1 MMVDRKCYDIAA
13 SEDNPL
19 DYATAR
25 RDSGFLVYLRT
36 AIDEKTALLTYQP
49 IVASRRSQGA
59 VFYEGLMRILD
70 PTGRII
76 PARDFVFLA
85 EETELGRQIDCTA
98 LYLDLT

>member
-1 MMVDRKCYDIAA
+1 MVDRKRYDIGA

-25 RDSGFLVYLRT
+25 RDSDVLSYLRT
-36 AIDEKTALLTYQP
+36 ALEEKTALLTYQP

-76 PARDFVFLA
+76 PARDFVFWSKKPSL
-85 EETELGRQIDCTA
+85 EDKLIV
-98 LYLDLT
+98 LLFIWI

>member
-1 MMVDRKCYDIAA
+1 MVDRKCYNIAA

-36 AIDEKTALLTYQP
+36 AIDEKNALLTYQP